1 MQPLDSL
8 PPDYQP
14 LRAVLVEDSPPEM
27 TLLKSYLS
35 TYCPQVEV
43 VGETGNM
50 QEALTLIMDEQPD
63 LLLLDIELGD
73 GTSYDLL
80 DQLQARGFP
89 LTCEIIFMT
98 GHREFDYATTAF
110 AYSALDFL
118 TKTLDPVALQKAVN
132 KAGQRQHRD
141 QYARQ
146 LNLLMDLI
154 RSPEPR
160 SNRLALH
167 QPGGLIEFIEIDQI
181 QYVEADTVMTR
192 FMMCDGRLMRATRSI
207 GQYTKLLQQHN
218 FFPISQSILLNLD
231 QLRQY
236 DHAEKVLTLRSGQV
250 LYASRRGGQDLRNY
264 LNRTTAPTEPQSS
277 LLGNWLGKLLR

>member
-1 MQPLDSL
+1 MQLSDRL
-8 PPDYQP
+8 PTDPQP
-14 LRAVLVEDSPPEM
+14 LRAVLVEDNPSEM
-27 TLLKSYLS
+27 TLLKAYLA

-43 VGETGNM
+43 VGETGNS

-73 GTSYDLL
+73 ATSYDLL
-80 DQLQARGFP
+80 DQLQARDFP
-89 LTCEIIFMT
+89 INSEIIFMT

-118 TKTLDPVALQKAVN
+118 TKPFEPVALQKAVN
-132 KAGQRQHRD
+132 KAGQRQNRD

-181 QYVEADTVMTR
+181 QYIEADTVMTR
-192 FMMCDGRLMRATRSI
+192 FMMRDNRLMRATRSI

-218 FFPISQSILLNLD
+218 FFPISQAVLLNLN
-231 QLRQY
+231 QLKKY
-236 DHAEKVLTLRSGQV
+236 DHAERTLTLISGQT
-250 LYASRRGGQDLRNY
+250 LYASRRGGQDLRHY
-264 LNRTTAPTEPQSS
+264 LNQTTAPAEPQSR
-277 LLGNWLGKLLR
+277 LLRDWLSKLFQ